1 MILGLALAG
10 PAEPACRQALVLAVD
25 ISGSVDLR
33 EHGLQRQGLA
43 AALLDAEVQ
52 AAFLELPAAPVR
64 LLVFEW
70 AGSFTQ
76 TDLTGWTEVRSAADL
91 AAVARR
97 LASAPRADGS
107 AGTATGQAMLY
118 GAARLAEQAACARL
132 TLDISTD
139 GVRNAGVTPGLVRR
153 QPEMQGV
160 IVNGLAIGTGWP
172 SRAGAETQLDRI
184 LWFLETEVVQGP
196 DAFVE
201 IADGFEDFE
210 RAMKLKLIRELTTRI
225 VGQAGPPAPEGRG

>member
-1 MILGLALAG
+1 MCEAPAGL
-10 PAEPACRQALVLAVD
+10 R
-25 ISGSVDLR
+25 
-33 EHGLQRQGLA
+33 
-43 AALLDAEVQ
+43 
-52 AAFLELPAAPVR
+52 
-64 LLVFEW
+64 
-70 AGSFTQ
+70 
-76 TDLTGWTEVRSAADL
+76 
-91 AAVARR
+91 
-97 LASAPRADGS
+97 
-107 AGTATGQAMLY
+107 
-118 GAARLAEQAACARL
+118 
-132 TLDISTD
+132 
-139 GVRNAGVTPGLVRR
+139 PGLVRR